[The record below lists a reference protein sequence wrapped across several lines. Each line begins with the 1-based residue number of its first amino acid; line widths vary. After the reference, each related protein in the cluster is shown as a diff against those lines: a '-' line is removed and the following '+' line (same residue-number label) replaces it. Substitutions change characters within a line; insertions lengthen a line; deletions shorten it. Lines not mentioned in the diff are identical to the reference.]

1 MNVLLFFHR
10 VSEVEPID
18 CFVAGCKGG
27 NEGWDRIGVEHWR
40 SISHVKTGF
49 TGCFAAQVEEIVEEP
64 RRANMAGHHQPG
76 ELIKVDGRGLM
87 IVDEPPVFP
96 SRFHRTSICI
106 YSIWH
111 GGDHHFAK
119 DPQGVPVRRVI
130 VDQPRIPSLPLLTQH
145 PQLKS

>member
-1 MNVLLFFHR
+1 MMIIHISRNECITIFSQGLRSGTDRLLRCRLQRRKRRLGSDWSGTLEHFPCQDWLHWLFC
-10 VSEVEPID
+10 SAGGGD
-18 CFVAGCKGG
+18 CRG
-27 NEGWDRIGVEHWR
+27 
-40 SISHVKTGF
+40 
-49 TGCFAAQVEEIVEEP
+49 AQ
-64 RRANMAGHHQPG
+64 ASMAGHHQPG
-76 ELIKVDGRGLM
+76 ELITVDGRGLM

-119 DPQGVPVRRVI
+119 DPQGV
-130 VDQPRIPSLPLLTQH
+130 QPRIPSLPLLTQH